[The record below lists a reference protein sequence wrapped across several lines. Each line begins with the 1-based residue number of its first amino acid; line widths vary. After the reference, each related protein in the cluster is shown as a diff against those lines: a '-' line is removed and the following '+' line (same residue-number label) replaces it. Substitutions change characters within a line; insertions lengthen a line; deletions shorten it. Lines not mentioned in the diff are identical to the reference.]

1 MTAYEEIA
9 EERKRQ
15 VAKGRDAAHDDA
27 RDAGQWGECIGA
39 VFNKLHKSAISPRTF
54 FVKLGAI
61 AVSAIESIDRKAV
74 A

>member
-9 EERKRQ
+9 EKR
-15 VAKGRDAAHDDA
+15 AKMIARGRTAAIDDA
-27 RDAGQWGECIGA
+27 CTAEQWGECIGA
-39 VFNKLHKSAISPRTF
+39 CFMMLSKNAISPRTF

-61 AVSAIESIDRKAV
+61 AVAAIESTDRKAV